1 MCDCAETCTVD
12 SLWGADNSLSD
23 TLIWTAPGP
32 IRLLNLAVYRL
43 AYVRCFQDSLCSSL
57 DQCSGCHNRG
67 LPQFLDYSVR
77 CHTARSE
84 SSTSIRRYTGC
95 PRRNGQNFGRV
106 FLMLNYTDITQNT
119 YIQSWT
125 VTEIMAWE
133 NCGHLAFPRTVR
145 LQLSRID
152 HDSAI
157 KTVISVTARAPPK
170 AIRQYFITA
179 RYSCAI

>member
-1 MCDCAETCTVD
+1 MYDFVSSDNIQETDVAVMLQASVHKISVWIGISRLTVVTEVTVFRLRLCG
-12 SLWGADNSLSD
+12 LWQCVVLEVD
-23 TLIWTAPGP
+23 T
-32 IRLLNLAVYRL
+32 
-43 AYVRCFQDSLCSSL
+43 
-57 DQCSGCHNRG
+57 H
-67 LPQFLDYSVR
+67 
-77 CHTARSE
+77 
-84 SSTSIRRYTGC
+84 TGC

-133 NCGHLAFPRTVR
+133 ECGHLAFPRTVC

-152 HDSAI
+152 LDSAI
-157 KTVISVTARAPPK
+157 KAVISVTARAPPN

-179 RYSCAI
+179 KYSCAM